1 MLVCAGRAAQRRARL
16 NAEDGSS
23 SDEEGAVP
31 FGPIARPRNRFDP
44 RVVRSRNCANAR
56 KARLAAV
63 RRKFDRVREEERRRR
78 AEEWERKLM
87 LAQASRVMARQNAEA
102 GALNLVSTYHTML
115 QRGYVAV
122 GVGRAQSLE
131 IRDFVVSA
139 LTDNILTPEFI
150 GLKTFMQ
157 QWDFMSRLHA
167 EVDFRADHLQLFPM
181 EGAAKTY
188 PSLASRDRDEA
199 VYVVKSTGV
208 TTLRISRLTIEN
220 IFPHI
225 LADEELLQQL
235 IGKTYS
241 FSFAMFSHVRADGRI
256 FQMESRVD
264 LSSSLM
270 TLLQDRDAAAEM
282 IREAAFMSSG
292 NLSLQ
297 DEVREAQNLLA
308 NSYL

>member
-1 MLVCAGRAAQRRARL
+1 MLVCAGQAAQRRAL
-16 NAEDGSS
+16 LKAQDWDI
-23 SDEEGAVP
+23 SDDDDEMPHGA
-31 FGPIARPRNRFDP
+31 IAQPRNRFDP
-44 RVVRSRNCANAR
+44 RVVRSRNCANAKR
-56 KARLAAV
+56 ARRAAL
-63 RRKFDRVREEERRRR
+63 RRKSERVRDEERQRR
-78 AEEWERKLM
+78 AQEWERTLM
-87 LAQASRVMARQNAEA
+87 LARASRVVARHNAEA
-102 GALNLVSTYHTML
+102 GALKVVSTYHKML
-115 QRGYVAV
+115 QHGYSALDF
-122 GVGRAQSLE
+122 AQPRTME
-131 IRDFVVSA
+131 IQDFVRSVMA
-139 LTDNILTPEFI
+139 ENIITPELV

-157 QWDFMSRLHA
+157 QWDFMSRLHSN
-167 EVDFRADHLQLFPM
+167 VDFRAERLELFPM

-199 VYVVKSTGV
+199 VYVIKSTGV

-225 LADEELLQQL
+225 LNDEQLIQQL

-241 FSFAMFSHVRADGRI
+241 FDFTIFSHVSADGRI

-264 LSSSLM
+264 LSSTLM
-270 TLLQDRDAAAEM
+270 TLLQDQNVAIDI
-282 IREAAFMSSG
+282 IREAAILPSG